1 MMIDKKKIEYYNS
14 VSQQYVEMLTTSDYG
29 EFDDIVYE
37 SNGDT
42 AIPGVNIIDMVS
54 TQNDDN
60 GDYTSVEYTKNG
72 MLYSLSKDN
81 CSIINSCVADV
92 YKSIK
97 NSVTYATVQK
107 EVYDWIVFSK
117 IGEVDIPLGDYIE
130 KRLTELT
137 DTYTCYFRMPYTEI
151 AGNGSLTIAGVRIG
165 TCKELDKYWGKVES
179 AIVSKDTKNDVF
191 ASVTMQGEVSRVREL
206 AYEKAQLA
214 VDIIKI
220 NSRLKF
226 EYNPLLATLDIDR
239 NIMGMPCILAL
250 THKVEEEKLNVEY
263 VVRGQKYVIDGS
275 FIAILKRSMMNQFAL
290 FMESYYNT
298 AEHTELD
305 TIIKRSISKYN
316 KALSTE
322 NVHERVVSFCS
333 ILDAIILS
341 DNEVGIKESLKKYI
355 PVLISDNLEQRK
367 EWKKSINEMYDIRSQ
382 YIHHGKEP
390 KISPNQIVRF
400 SGIVYCTLARLI
412 GMRKKYKSVKEI
424 QSDLDDI
431 MMGVSI

>member
-1 MMIDKKKIEYYNS
+1 MIDKKKIEYYNS
-14 VSQQYVEMLTTSDYG
+14 VSRQYVEMLTVCDYG
-29 EFDDIVYE
+29 DFDDVVYDKD
-37 SNGDT
+37 GTT

-60 GDYTSVEYTKNG
+60 GDYISVEYIKNG
-72 MLYSLSKDN
+72 ILYSLSEDN
-81 CSIINSCVADV
+81 CSIINRCVTDV

-97 NSVTYATVQK
+97 KSVTYATVQK
-107 EVYDWIVFSK
+107 EVYNWIVFSK
-117 IGEVDIPLGDYIE
+117 IGEMDILLGDYIE

-151 AGNGSLTIAGVRIG
+151 AGNGSLTIAGIRIG

-220 NSRLKF
+220 NSWLRF
-226 EYNPLLATLDIDR
+226 EYNPILATLDIDK
-239 NIMGMPCILAL
+239 NIIGMPCTLTL
-250 THKVEEEKLNVEY
+250 THKAGEEKLNVEH

-275 FIAILKRSMMNQFAL
+275 FIAILKRSMLNQFVL

-322 NVHERVVSFCS
+322 NIHERVVAFCS
-333 ILDAIILS
+333 ILDAMILS

-367 EWKKSINEMYDIRSQ
+367 EWKNSINEMYDNRSQ

-390 KISPNQIVRF
+390 KISQSQIVRY

-424 QSDLDDI
+424 QSDLDDM

>member
-1 MMIDKKKIEYYNS
+1 MIDKKKIEYYNS
-14 VSQQYVEMLTTSDYG
+14 VSRQYVEMLIVYDYG
-29 EFDDIVYE
+29 GFDDVVY
-37 SNGDT
+37 DKDDTT
-42 AIPGVNIIDMVS
+42 AIPCVNIIDMVS

-60 GDYTSVEYTKNG
+60 GDYTSVEFIKNG
-72 MLYSLSKDN
+72 MLYSLSEDN
-81 CSIINSCVADV
+81 CSIINKCVVDV
-92 YKSIK
+92 YKSIR
-97 NSVTYATVQK
+97 NSVTYVTVQK

-165 TCKELDKYWGKVES
+165 TCMELDKYWGKIES
-179 AIVSKDTKNDVF
+179 SFVSEDAKNDVY

-214 VDIIKI
+214 IDIIKI
-220 NSRLKF
+220 NSWLRF

-239 NIMGMPCILAL
+239 NIMGMPCTLTL
-250 THKVEEEKLNVEY
+250 THKAGEEKLNVEY

-305 TIIKRSISKYN
+305 MIIKRSISKYN

-322 NVHERVVSFCS
+322 NIHERVVAFCS
-333 ILDAIILS
+333 ILDAVILS
-341 DNEVGIKESLKKYI
+341 DTEVGIKESLKKYI
-355 PVLISDNLEQRK
+355 PVLISDNLGQRK
-367 EWKKSINEMYDIRSQ
+367 EWKNSINEMYDHRSQ

-390 KISPNQIVRF
+390 KTAQSQVARY

-412 GMRKKYKSVKEI
+412 GMRKKYKSVKDI
-424 QSDLDDI
+424 QSDMDDM